1 MKRIIISFTAL
12 FLVLVTSCRKDEKDK
27 FDGPSLAENYGKF
40 AIIDSLV
47 ASRDSVDFSAG
58 ELVYFTAAVNKTI
71 NWKIE
76 ITGMTSGAVKEIT
89 GLGKDIT
96 LNEATWNGSIT
107 QFPMFKSEWCA
118 VQLTFTGEDDTLN
131 TMVKV
136 IQPKVN
142 QGYVIADFE
151 NGFNS
156 GWGSFIQS
164 GANMDFQIH
173 TDNFAP
179 QAGSYLNMAGTV
191 NWDWLIGMVNFKAS
205 ADGHVVYPLSSN
217 PNNLYFN
224 AMVYGEPGLINSL
237 VLFRFQEDEN
247 ADGTFTAA
255 SEDEYAYQVTV
266 NWVGWKL
273 ISIKYADI
281 VSLVNGSPVLPNGN
295 QTHNPDKI
303 KQVDMLHLAN
313 PASGFASS
321 KLDYIIF
328 TENGPLAP

>member
-1 MKRIIISFTAL
+1 MKTIFISLTVLLTL
-12 FLVLVTSCRKDEKDK
+12 FVASCRKDEINKI
-27 FDGPSLAENYGKF
+27 DGPSLAENYGKF
-40 AIIDSLV
+40 AIIDSLAV
-47 ASRDSVDFSAG
+47 SRDSVDFSAG
-58 ELVYFTAAVNKTI
+58 ETVYFTAAVNKTSD
-71 NWKIE
+71 WKIK
-76 ITGMTSGAVKEIT
+76 ITGMSSGAVKEIT

-107 QFPMFKSEWCA
+107 QFPMFKSEWCS
-118 VQLTFTGEDDTLN
+118 VQLTFAGEDDTLN
-131 TMVKV
+131 KMVKV

-151 NGFNS
+151 SGLNS

-179 QAGSYLNMAGTV
+179 QQNAYLNMAGTV
-191 NWDWLIGMVNFKAS
+191 NWDWLIGMFNFKAS
-205 ADGHVVYPLSSN
+205 ADGLVVFPLNAN
-217 PNNLYFN
+217 PNALYFN
-224 AMVYGEPGLINSL
+224 AMVYGEPGLNNSL

-281 VSLVNGSPVLPNGN
+281 ESLVNGSPVLPNGN

-303 KQVDMLHLAN
+303 TQVDMLHLAN
-313 PASGFASS
+313 PNSGFASA

-328 TENGPLAP
+328 TENTPLIP